1 MNIGSFRLPFFEK
14 ESQNVMHHDVEASE
28 ILSNFLLSHIPTESP
43 LILVCI
49 GTDRSTG
56 DALGPLVGTK
66 LEQIN
71 IQNFQVFGTLDEPVH
86 ALNLEENIQNIQSS
100 NPNSFIIAVDAC
112 LGKSQNIGSIT
123 VGKGPSKPGAAMN
136 KKLPAVGELHIH
148 GIVNLNGFMEFFV
161 LQNTRLS
168 LVMKMAD
175 VIAQSIKETDQKL
188 SVLKKGKPS
197 VNNKMVC
204 FSVPP

>member
-28 ILSNFLLSHIPTESP
+28 TISNFLLSHIPIKLNIP
-43 LILVCI
+43 LILICI

-66 LEQIN
+66 LEQME

-86 ALNLEENIQNIQSS
+86 ALNLEDKIQNIQTSILD
-100 NPNSFIIAVDAC
+100 SFIIAIDAC

-123 VGKGPSKPGAAMN
+123 IGKGPSKPGAAMN

-175 VIAQSIKETDQKL
+175 VISQSIKETDQKL
-188 SVLKKGKPS
+188 SALKRA
-197 VNNKMVC
+197 NHL
-204 FSVPP
+204 

>member
-28 ILSNFLLSHIPTESP
+28 TISNFLLSHIPIKLNIP
-43 LILVCI
+43 LILICI

-66 LEQIN
+66 LEQME

-86 ALNLEENIQNIQSS
+86 ALNLEDKIQNIQTSI
-100 NPNSFIIAVDAC
+100 PNSFIIAIDAC

-123 VGKGPSKPGAAMN
+123 IGKGPSKPGAAMN

-175 VIAQSIKETDQKL
+175 VISQSIKETDQKL
-188 SVLKKGKPS
+188 SALKRA
-197 VNNKMVC
+197 NHL
-204 FSVPP
+204 

>member
-14 ESQNVMHHDVEASE
+14 ETQNVMHQDLEASE
-28 ILSNFLLSHIPTESP
+28 TISNCLLSHIPIKTHIP
-43 LILVCI
+43 IILVCI

-66 LEQIN
+66 LEQVGIK
-71 IQNFQVFGTLDEPVH
+71 NFQVFGTLDDPVH
-86 ALNLEENIQNIQSS
+86 ALNLEEKIRNIQKD
-100 NPNSFIIAVDAC
+100 NPTSFIIAVDAC
-112 LGKSQNIGSIT
+112 LGKSQSIGSIT
-123 VGKGPSKPGAAMN
+123 TGMGPSKPGAAMN
-136 KKLPAVGELHIH
+136 KKLPAVGDLHIH

-175 VIAQSIKETDQKL
+175 VIAQSIKETDQKICA
-188 SVLKKGKPS
+188 LKKA
-197 VNNKMVC
+197 NHL
-204 FSVPP
+204 

>member
-14 ESQNVMHHDVEASE
+14 ETQNVMHQDLEASE
-28 ILSNFLLSHIPTESP
+28 TISNFLLSHIPIKTHIP
-43 LILVCI
+43 IILICI

-66 LEQIN
+66 LEQVGIK
-71 IQNFQVFGTLDEPVH
+71 NFQVFGTLDDPVH
-86 ALNLEENIQNIQSS
+86 ALNLEEKFQNIQK
-100 NPNSFIIAVDAC
+100 NDPTSFIIAVDAC
-112 LGKSQNIGSIT
+112 LGKSQSIGSIT
-123 VGKGPSKPGAAMN
+123 TGMGPSKPGAAMN
-136 KKLPAVGELHIH
+136 KKLPAVGDLHIH

-175 VIAQSIKETDQKL
+175 VIAQSIKETDQKICA
-188 SVLKKGKPS
+188 LKKA
-197 VNNKMVC
+197 NHL
-204 FSVPP
+204 

>member
-14 ESQNVMHHDVEASE
+14 ETQNVMHQDLEASE
-28 ILSNFLLSHIPTESP
+28 TISNFLLSHIPIKTHIP
-43 LILVCI
+43 IILICI

-66 LEQIN
+66 LEQVGIK
-71 IQNFQVFGTLDEPVH
+71 NFQVFGTLDDPVH
-86 ALNLEENIQNIQSS
+86 ALNLEEKFQNIQKD
-100 NPNSFIIAVDAC
+100 NPTSFIIAVDAC
-112 LGKSQNIGSIT
+112 LGKSQSIGSIT
-123 VGKGPSKPGAAMN
+123 TGMGPSKPGAAMN
-136 KKLPAVGELHIH
+136 KKLPAVGDLHIH

-175 VIAQSIKETDQKL
+175 VIAQSIKETDQKICA
-188 SVLKKGKPS
+188 LKKA
-197 VNNKMVC
+197 NHL
-204 FSVPP
+204 

>member
-14 ESQNVMHHDVEASE
+14 ESQNVMHHDLEACTIISD
-28 ILSNFLLSHIPTESP
+28 FLLSHIPTHHMIP
-43 LILVCI
+43 LSIMCI

-56 DALGPLVGTK
+56 DALGPLVGSK
-66 LEQIN
+66 LEQMN
-71 IQNFQVFGTLDEPVH
+71 IQNLHVFGTLDEPIH
-86 ALNLEENIQNIQSS
+86 ALNLEEKIQNIQDFA
-100 NPNSFIIAVDAC
+100 PDSFIIAIDAC

-123 VGKGPSKPGAAMN
+123 VGEGPSKPGAAMN
-136 KKLPAVGELHIH
+136 KKLPAIGDLHIH

-168 LVMKMAD
+168 LVMKMAT

-188 SVLKKGKPS
+188 SVLKKA
-197 VNNKMVC
+197 NHL
-204 FSVPP
+204 

>member
-14 ESQNVMHHDVEASE
+14 ETQNVMHQDVEASE
-28 ILSNFLLSHIPTESP
+28 TISNFLLSHIPIKTHIP
-43 LILVCI
+43 IILVCI

-66 LEQIN
+66 LEQVGIK
-71 IQNFQVFGTLDEPVH
+71 NFQVFGTLDEPVH
-86 ALNLEENIQNIQSS
+86 ALNLEEKIQNIQND
-100 NPNSFIIAVDAC
+100 NPTSFIIAIDAC
-112 LGKSQNIGSIT
+112 LGKSQSIGSIT
-123 VGKGPSKPGAAMN
+123 TGMGPSKPGAAMN
-136 KKLPAVGELHIH
+136 KKLPAVGDLHIH

-175 VIAQSIKETDQKL
+175 VIAQSIKETDQKICA
-188 SVLKKGKPS
+188 LKKA
-197 VNNKMVC
+197 NHL
-204 FSVPP
+204 

>member
-14 ESQNVMHHDVEASE
+14 ETQNVMHQDLEASE
-28 ILSNFLLSHIPTESP
+28 TISNFLLSHIPIKTHIP
-43 LILVCI
+43 IILICI

-66 LEQIN
+66 LEQVGIK
-71 IQNFQVFGTLDEPVH
+71 NFQVFGTLDDPVH
-86 ALNLEENIQNIQSS
+86 ALNLEEKIRNIQKD
-100 NPNSFIIAVDAC
+100 NPTSFIIAVDAC
-112 LGKSQNIGSIT
+112 LGKSQSIGSIT
-123 VGKGPSKPGAAMN
+123 TGMGPSKPGAAMN
-136 KKLPAVGELHIH
+136 KKLPAVGDLHIH

-175 VIAQSIKETDQKL
+175 VIAQSIKETDQKICA
-188 SVLKKGKPS
+188 LKKA
-197 VNNKMVC
+197 NHL
-204 FSVPP
+204 

>member
-14 ESQNVMHHDVEASE
+14 ETQNVMHQDLEASE
-28 ILSNFLLSHIPTESP
+28 TISNFLLSHIPIKTHIP
-43 LILVCI
+43 IILICI

-66 LEQIN
+66 LEQVGIK
-71 IQNFQVFGTLDEPVH
+71 NFQVFGTLDDPVH
-86 ALNLEENIQNIQSS
+86 ALNLEEKIQNIQKDI
-100 NPNSFIIAVDAC
+100 PTSFIIAVDAC
-112 LGKSQNIGSIT
+112 LGKSQSIGSIT
-123 VGKGPSKPGAAMN
+123 TGMGPSKPGAAMN
-136 KKLPAVGELHIH
+136 KKLPAVGDLHIH

-175 VIAQSIKETDQKL
+175 VIAQSIKETDQKICA
-188 SVLKKGKPS
+188 LKKA
-197 VNNKMVC
+197 NHL
-204 FSVPP
+204 

>member
-1 MNIGSFRLPFFEK
+1 MNMRNFRLPFFEK
-14 ESQNVMHHDVEASE
+14 ESQNVMHHDLEAYTTISD
-28 ILSNFLLSHIPTESP
+28 FLLSHIPIHETRP
-43 LILVCI
+43 LSIICI

-56 DALGPLVGTK
+56 DALGPLVGSK
-66 LEQIN
+66 LEQMN
-71 IQNFQVFGTLDEPVH
+71 IQNFHLFGTLDEPIH
-86 ALNLEENIQNIQSS
+86 ALNIEVNIQNIQ
-100 NPNSFIIAVDAC
+100 NLIPDSFIIAIDAC

-123 VGKGPSKPGAAMN
+123 VGEGPSKPGAAMN

-175 VIAQSIKETDQKL
+175 VISQSIKDTDQKL
-188 SVLKKGKPS
+188 SVLKKA
-197 VNNKMVC
+197 NHL
-204 FSVPP
+204 

>member
-14 ESQNVMHHDVEASE
+14 ETQNVMHQDLEASE
-28 ILSNFLLSHIPTESP
+28 TISNFLLSHIPIKTHIP
-43 LILVCI
+43 IILICI

-66 LEQIN
+66 LEQVGIK
-71 IQNFQVFGTLDEPVH
+71 NFQVFGTLDDPVH
-86 ALNLEENIQNIQSS
+86 ALNLEEKFQNIQEN
-100 NPNSFIIAVDAC
+100 NPTSFIIAVDAC
-112 LGKSQNIGSIT
+112 LGKSQSIGSIT
-123 VGKGPSKPGAAMN
+123 TGMGPSKPGAAMN
-136 KKLPAVGELHIH
+136 KKLPAVGDLHIH

-175 VIAQSIKETDQKL
+175 VIAQSIKETDQKICA
-188 SVLKKGKPS
+188 LKKA
-197 VNNKMVC
+197 NHL
-204 FSVPP
+204 

>member
-28 ILSNFLLSHIPTESP
+28 MLSNFLLSHIPTESP

-86 ALNLEENIQNIQSS
+86 ALNLEENIQNIQSL

-188 SVLKKGKPS
+188 SVLKKA
-197 VNNKMVC
+197 NHL
-204 FSVPP
+204 

>member
-1 MNIGSFRLPFFEK
+1 MNIRSFRLPFFEK
-14 ESQNVMHHDVEASE
+14 ETQNVMHQDLEASE
-28 ILSNFLLSHIPTESP
+28 TISNFLLSHIPIRTTIP

-66 LEQIN
+66 LEQVEVK
-71 IQNFQVFGTLDEPVH
+71 NFQVFGTLDEPIH
-86 ALNLEENIQNIQSS
+86 ALNLEEKIQNIQKE
-100 NPNSFIIAVDAC
+100 NPTAFIIAVDAC
-112 LGKSQNIGSIT
+112 LGKSQSIGSIT
-123 VGKGPSKPGAAMN
+123 TGKGPSKPGAAMN
-136 KKLPAVGELHIH
+136 KKLPAVGDLHIH

-188 SVLKKGKPS
+188 SALKKA
-197 VNNKMVC
+197 NHL
-204 FSVPP
+204 

>member
-1 MNIGSFRLPFFEK
+1 MNIRNFRLPFFEK
-14 ESQNVMHHDVEASE
+14 ESQNVMHHDSEAYTTISD
-28 ILSNFLLSHIPTESP
+28 FLLSHIPIHEMRP
-43 LILVCI
+43 LSIICI

-56 DALGPLVGTK
+56 DALGPLVGSK
-66 LEQIN
+66 LEQMN
-71 IQNFQVFGTLDEPVH
+71 IQNFHVFGTLDEPIH
-86 ALNLEENIQNIQSS
+86 ALNLEDNIQNIQTSI
-100 NPNSFIIAVDAC
+100 PDSFIIAIDAC
-112 LGKSQNIGSIT
+112 LGKSQSIGSIT
-123 VGKGPSKPGAAMN
+123 VGEGPSKPGAAMN

-188 SVLKKGKPS
+188 SALKKA
-197 VNNKMVC
+197 NHL
-204 FSVPP
+204 

>member
-188 SVLKKGKPS
+188 SVLKKA
-197 VNNKMVC
+197 NHL
-204 FSVPP
+204 

>member
-14 ESQNVMHHDVEASE
+14 ETQNVMHQDLEASE
-28 ILSNFLLSHIPTESP
+28 TISNFLLSHIPIKTHIP
-43 LILVCI
+43 IILICI

-66 LEQIN
+66 LEQVGIK
-71 IQNFQVFGTLDEPVH
+71 NFQVFGTLDDPVH
-86 ALNLEENIQNIQSS
+86 ALNLEEKFQNIQKD
-100 NPNSFIIAVDAC
+100 NPTSFIIAVDAC
-112 LGKSQNIGSIT
+112 LGKSQSIGSIT
-123 VGKGPSKPGAAMN
+123 TGMGPSKPGAAMN
-136 KKLPAVGELHIH
+136 KKLPAVGDLHIH

-175 VIAQSIKETDQKL
+175 VIVQSIKETDQKICA
-188 SVLKKGKPS
+188 LKKA
-197 VNNKMVC
+197 NHL
-204 FSVPP
+204 